1 MLYPNFVTEMVAFSR
16 MPLYYET
23 EDVARE
29 FQAVVALHDVLY
41 YDPEEL
47 KKRGV
52 EFLHTPIPDF
62 SAPSLEQLIEIVGWI
77 NQRVREGKKVLIH
90 CLGGSGRSGTIA
102 TAYLM
107 TQGLSLSEALAK
119 VRSLK
124 PTAVETEEQLQ
135 ILKEFEKMLK
145 DCRGEQ
151 F

>member
-16 MPLYYET
+16 MPFYYEV

-41 YDPEEL
+41 YDPKEL

-52 EFLHTPIPDF
+52 EFLHAPIPDF
-62 SAPSLEQLIEIVGWI
+62 SAPSLEQLIEIVKWI
-77 NQRVREGKKVLIH
+77 NQRVREDKRVLIH
-90 CLGGSGRSGTIA
+90 CLGGSGRSGTTA